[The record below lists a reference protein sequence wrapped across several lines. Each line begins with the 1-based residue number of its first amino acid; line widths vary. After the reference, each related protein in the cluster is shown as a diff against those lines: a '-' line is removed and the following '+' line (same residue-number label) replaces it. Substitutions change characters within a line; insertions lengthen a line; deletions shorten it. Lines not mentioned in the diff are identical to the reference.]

1 MKTEFLKAVRRETIR
16 FFVAN
21 NVFFLEVVSTKHA
34 RQYFTT
40 FQNNES
46 RVENTA
52 RIILFLTKIEMGE
65 NDNLM
70 TFVF

>member
-1 MKTEFLKAVRRETIR
+1 MRRETIR
-16 FFVAN
+16 FFVAD
-21 NVFFLEVVSTKHA
+21 NVFFLEVVCTKHA
-34 RQYFTT
+34 RQYLTT

-46 RVENTA
+46 RVENTT
-52 RIILFLTKIEMGE
+52 RIGVFLTKVEMGE